1 MGEVSLATP
10 GPDIY
15 NPHKIMSETRS
26 NSRERNCYRAT
37 FGNEVKRVADRGET
51 PGPSNYMTESRV
63 EIGDAASVKVPF
75 TTA

>member
-1 MGEVSLATP
+1 MGDASLTTP
-10 GPDIY
+10 GPDVY
-15 NPHKIMSETRS
+15 NGHKKMTEARS

-37 FGNEVKRVADRGET
+37 IGNEAKAKPASRET
-51 PGPSNYMTESRV
+51 PGPQNYNTGSRV